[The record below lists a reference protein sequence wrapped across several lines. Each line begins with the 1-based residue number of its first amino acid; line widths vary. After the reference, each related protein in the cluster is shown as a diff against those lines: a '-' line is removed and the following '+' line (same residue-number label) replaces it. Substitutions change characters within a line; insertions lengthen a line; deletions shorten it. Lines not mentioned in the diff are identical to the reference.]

1 MILDQRLP
9 LGEAAGFALAISTRG
24 DRGWRGGG
32 RIMDLRVMLEGDGG
46 ELGRAT

>member
-9 LGEAAGFALAISTRG
+9 LGEAVGFALAISTRG

-32 RIMDLRVMLEGDGG
+32 RIMDLCIMLEGDGG